1 MRRNGVD
8 APSHPLDS
16 SCDQNAA
23 TTWIQGKRGSG
34 TIGSTTRCGT
44 YPLETRK
51 TGFPFFVSTVA
62 RVADPVDSPRWPA
75 LLCCGLFD
83 SLATDQAAGY
93 ASRSPSRSARMRFPQ
108 YPGRAPA
115 RIQLTKYHRALVRT
129 VPVVAANRRT
139 SDHCD
144 ALHPAGDPAHC
155 DDL

>member
-51 TGFPFFVSTVA
+51 TDLLKALERIVERAAIYFTRAATALADVVSPERWERPPADFFWQRLPEDLRAEASSIVA
-62 RVADPVDSPRWPA
+62 EVRE
-75 LLCCGLFD
+75 F
-83 SLATDQAAGY
+83 
-93 ASRSPSRSARMRFPQ
+93 ASE
-108 YPGRAPA
+108 
-115 RIQLTKYHRALVRT
+115 I
-129 VPVVAANRRT
+129 
-139 SDHCD
+139 
-144 ALHPAGDPAHC
+144 
-155 DDL
+155 

>member
-51 TGFPFFVSTVA
+51 TDILELQTILDTTVSDCGGGTTPCIDPILGPTAPGPYWSTTILARNTAGAWYISFGTGLISDNARGAGFAVRAVRGGFCPT
-62 RVADPVDSPRWPA
+62 
-75 LLCCGLFD
+75 
-83 SLATDQAAGY
+83 
-93 ASRSPSRSARMRFPQ
+93 
-108 YPGRAPA
+108 PGR
-115 RIQLTKYHRALVRT
+115 
-129 VPVVAANRRT
+129 
-139 SDHCD
+139 C
-144 ALHPAGDPAHC
+144 
-155 DDL
+155 